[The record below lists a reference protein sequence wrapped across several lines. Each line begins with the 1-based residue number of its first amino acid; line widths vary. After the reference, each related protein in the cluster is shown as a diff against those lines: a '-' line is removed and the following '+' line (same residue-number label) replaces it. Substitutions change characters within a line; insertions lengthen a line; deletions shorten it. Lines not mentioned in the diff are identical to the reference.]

1 MIQSVNR
8 LQQNPLITL
17 PLVHLSGRHS
27 HVDVPSGLGRRKGVG
42 GGGTPIYKLY
52 RFVRRQRVWFLS
64 RFGLKMGI
72 AFKDFGLKV

>member
-1 MIQSVNR
+1 M
-8 LQQNPLITL
+8 
-17 PLVHLSGRHS
+17 
-27 HVDVPSGLGRRKGVG
+27 G

-52 RFVRRQRVWFLS
+52 RYVRRQRVWFLC